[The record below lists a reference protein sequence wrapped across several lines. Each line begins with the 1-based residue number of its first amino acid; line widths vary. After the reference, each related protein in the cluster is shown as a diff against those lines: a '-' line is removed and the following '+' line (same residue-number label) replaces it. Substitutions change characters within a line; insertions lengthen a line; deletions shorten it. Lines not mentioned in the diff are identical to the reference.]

1 MARLPKPQLL
11 ARVER
16 AIIEG
21 GWRYLR
27 LPSPGGHPARYS
39 VFLDE
44 RRVVV
49 RIYIWNL
56 TPGGRNRPLDEW
68 RIQATAVA
76 EFQRETSG
84 KTLILGWD
92 DERGVFVGFDWRRHQ
107 GPIGHSPSIQ
117 LREAALDAAA
127 ADGFAIHNKGNE
139 ELAVAFRPDF
149 LVTYIANLEALHDC
163 GAVDAEIEVLQQ
175 LGGSRVQVTDTQVAG
190 AIAAPRRLAVLAAKR
205 ALRAS
210 DFRSRVLGAYGHSCA
225 MCGIQLRLLD
235 AAHILPAAH
244 ADSTDGTDNGVAL
257 CVLHHRAYDGELV
270 TFDTAFRTHVNG
282 EMARTL
288 REEGHDSGLPE
299 FRRALRPRL
308 ALPPRPQDRPARRF
322 IDRANALRG
331 WPPLTTLTE
340 THVPAGPA

>member
-27 LPSPGGHPARYS
+27 LPSPGEHPVRYS
-39 VFLDE
+39 VFRDE
-44 RRVVV
+44 QRIVV
-49 RIYIWNL
+49 RAYIWNL

-68 RIQATAVA
+68 RIQATGVT
-76 EFQRETSG
+76 EFQREASG

-92 DERGVFVGFDWRRHQ
+92 DMRGVFVGFDLRKHQ

-117 LREAALDAAA
+117 LREAALDNAA

-149 LVTYIANLEALHDC
+149 LATYIVNLEALHDC
-163 GAVDAEIEVLQQ
+163 GAIDAEIDVLQQ
-175 LGGSRVQVTDTQVAG
+175 LGGSQEHVTDTQVG
-190 AIAAPRRLAVLAAKR
+190 EAIADPRRLAVLATKR

-210 DFRSRVLGAYGHSCA
+210 DFRNRVLVAYGHSCA

-235 AAHILPAAH
+235 AAHIVPVAH
-244 ADSTDGTDNGVAL
+244 EESTDGTDNGVAL
-257 CVLHHRAYDGELV
+257 CALHHRAYDGELV
-270 TFDTAFRTHVNG
+270 TFNAEFRTHVNDA
-282 EMARTL
+282 MARTL
-288 REEGHDSGLPE
+288 REESHDGGMPE
-299 FRRALRPRL
+299 FRSTLRARL
-308 ALPPRPQDRPARRF
+308 ALPPSTHDRPARRF
-322 IDRANALRG
+322 VDKANELRG
-331 WPPLTTLTE
+331 WSI
-340 THVPAGPA
+340 

>member
-27 LPSPGGHPARYS
+27 LPSPDEHPARYS

-49 RIYIWNL
+49 RTYIWNL

-68 RIQATAVA
+68 RIQATGVA
-76 EFQRETSG
+76 EFQREPSG

-92 DERGVFVGFDWRRHQ
+92 DERSVFVGFDLRKHQ

-117 LREAALDAAA
+117 LREAALNAAA

-139 ELAVAFRPDF
+139 ELAVAFRTDF
-149 LVTYIANLEALHDC
+149 LATYIANLEALHDC

-175 LGGSRVQVTDTQVAG
+175 LAGSQEHVTDMQVAE
-190 AIAAPRRLAVLAAKR
+190 AIAAPRRMAVLATKR

-210 DFRSRVLGAYGHSCA
+210 DFRSRVLIAYGHSCA

-270 TFDTAFRTHVNG
+270 TFDAAFRTHVNDA
-282 EMARTL
+282 MARTL
-288 REEGHDSGLPE
+288 NEEGQDGGMLE
-299 FRRALRPRL
+299 FRCALRPRL
-308 ALPPRPQDRPARRF
+308 ALPPSLGDRPARRF
-322 IDRANALRG
+322 IDRANELRG
-331 WPPLTTLTE
+331 WPLLT
-340 THVPAGPA
+340 VAGRE